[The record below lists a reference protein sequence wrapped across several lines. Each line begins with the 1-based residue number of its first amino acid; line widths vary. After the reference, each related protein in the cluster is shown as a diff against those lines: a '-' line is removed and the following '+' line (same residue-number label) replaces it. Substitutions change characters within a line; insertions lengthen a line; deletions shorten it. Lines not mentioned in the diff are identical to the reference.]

1 MFLVNGSQALSV
13 NRGCFKCNSVINLS
27 LVNKNLFMVL
37 FILNLSFQIL
47 LKLLSY
53 LFLIK
58 VDFFLPQTAQFDKN
72 INLFC
77 LAFLTLEISFVVFFV
92 NWSNRFPMFSF
103 NIFQRSF
110 YFYLSSHYIF
120 LIHYLLKQI
129 RYE

>member
-13 NRGCFKCNSVINLS
+13 NSGSFKCNSGINLS
-27 LVNKNLFMVL
+27 LVNKSLFMVL
-37 FILNLSFQIL
+37 LILNLSFQIL

-77 LAFLTLEISFVVFFV
+77 LAFLTLEISFVVFFLTEAIGFQCFHSIFFREV
-92 NWSNRFPMFSF
+92 FISIFHLIIFS
-103 NIFQRSF
+103 
-110 YFYLSSHYIF
+110 
-120 LIHYLLKQI
+120 
-129 RYE
+129 